1 MTGHHGKASSGERFG
16 VSGDAVEFLKVG
28 NSWNVLART
37 ELLLG

>member
-1 MTGHHGKASSGERFG
+1 MGQCKDHLWKRFG
-16 VSGDAVEFLKVG
+16 FTGDVLEFLKGG

>member
-1 MTGHHGKASSGERFG
+1 MGQCQASSVKRFG
-16 VSGDAVEFLKVG
+16 FTEDVLEFLKGG